1 MLGKVATTPKARHPP
16 QLRHAFGKVFCPAG
30 PRHKAERLYLFT
42 SSGPRSRRGPVAH
55 RGSRRIC
62 ASPASAAAAGPG
74 YYLTSCAAAAS
85 SSSCCSGYFPTWS
98 VVVPRDESSRDR
110 SATLEALPRGLL
122 SSGVSAGIASARRRE
137 RERRALAGPRESSDH
152 QALGR
157 QLPQQ
162 QSGCPARSELTP
174 ADGAGARVRILAP
187 GLLLSVASER
197 PPEPARIV
205 KAIVSAGRRWR
216 SHPWRNDDQLS
227 GPSQRQICAHRT
239 KTGDPRAPAGP
250 TPCSQGP
257 DPRQGSEWTREPHF
271 PNPSEPSR

>member
-1 MLGKVATTPKARHPP
+1 MLGEVATTPKARHPP

-187 GLLLSVASER
+187 GLLLSVER
-197 PPEPARIV
+197 ISATEPDRITNAEV
-205 KAIVSAGRRWR
+205 R
-216 SHPWRNDDQLS
+216 
-227 GPSQRQICAHRT
+227 GPSSTPVPGRPDAGDSKRAGAATAYGPGDLRRQSSVQTAW
-239 KTGDPRAPAGP
+239 
-250 TPCSQGP
+250 PCSAMNFENSVQSS
-257 DPRQGSEWTREPHF
+257 QYAVLLLGSRL
-271 PNPSEPSR
+271 NLN